1 MRTSVS
7 TRDRIV
13 AEALLLF
20 ASRGVKATTV
30 DDIATA
36 AGLAPRSGAI
46 YKHFPSKQAI
56 LDAAVEAHLSRLESA
71 KIDMRAMLPLGDK
84 RADLTLTARWALHE
98 LREERLLV
106 QIIQRDPESVPK
118 LRDRLAESVKR
129 GYREMADLIRQ
140 QAERP
145 DLDVEAIAVA
155 ALGALVNYDRARTT
169 YGIVPCDVNEDRLVE
184 AWVTMVSNTLTAARP
199 GPTRRRQ

>member
-1 MRTSVS
+1 MSTSVS

-13 AEALLLF
+13 HEALLLF

-56 LDAAVEAHLSRLESA
+56 LEAAVEAHLARLESA
-71 KIDMRAMLPLGDK
+71 KTDMRAILPLGDQ
-84 RADLTLTARWALHE
+84 RSDLTLTARWALHE

-106 QIIQRDPESVPK
+106 QIIQRDPESVPT
-118 LRDRLAESVKR
+118 LRARLAASVTR
-129 GYREMADLIRQ
+129 GYHEMADALRQ
-140 QAERP
+140 HADRP
-145 DLDVEAIAVA
+145 DLDVDAIAVT
-155 ALGALVNYDRARTT
+155 ALGALVNYDRAQTT
-169 YGIVPCDVNEDRLVE
+169 YGIVPGEVDEDRMVQ
-184 AWVTMVSNTLTAARP
+184 AWVSMVTNTLTAAPSARSSP
-199 GPTRRRQ
+199 RT

>member
-1 MRTSVS
+1 VS

-13 AEALLLF
+13 DEALLLF

-56 LDAAVEAHLSRLESA
+56 LDAAIEAHLSRLESA
-71 KIDMRAMLPLGDK
+71 KTDMRAMLPLGDK
-84 RADLTLTARWALHE
+84 RADLTLVARWALHE
-98 LREERLLV
+98 LRQERLLV
-106 QIIQRDPESVPK
+106 QIIQRDPESVPT
-118 LRDRLAESVKR
+118 LRTRLAESVKR
-129 GYREMADLIRQ
+129 GYQEMADAIRQ

-145 DLDVEAIAVA
+145 DLDAEAIAVA
-155 ALGALVNYDRARTT
+155 ALGALVNYDRAQTT
-169 YGIVPCDVNEDRLVE
+169 YGIVPGDIDEDRLVQ
-184 AWVTMVSNTLTAARP
+184 AWVSMVTNTITASPPAQS
-199 GPTRRRQ
+199 RRRH